1 MTREEKLR
9 NIIRRGITGLKK
21 KQIIEMFA
29 RNISRLDPNYDISY
43 YSKYFDLER
52 DGLREFHQ

>member
-9 NIIRRGITGLKK
+9 NSIRRGITGLKK

-29 RNISRLDPNYDISY
+29 RSIERLDPNYDTSY
-43 YSKYFDLER
+43 YFNHFDSLR
-52 DGLREFHQ
+52 DELRELR